1 MRYARW
7 TFAGA
12 TLLTMA
18 VWAAPASA
26 DHMTFVGTEERGWRT
41 SSFTPESS
49 GLEPYRLPLPEQ
61 PQPSVPQQRPTVPEP
76 RLTVPELRPPAAASD
91 GLDIDIKIGQ
101 DSFRLGAR
109 LFGATGVWGAWVN
122 GQSRK
127 DGFTVDGRLQ
137 QPDRGYNF
145 RLNADIDAWAK
156 RGLDSLLKP

>member
-1 MRYARW
+1 MRYARS

-12 TLLTMA
+12 LLMTMA
-18 VWAAPASA
+18 VWTAPAYA

-49 GLEPYRLPLPEQ
+49 GLEPYRLPVPE
-61 PQPSVPQQRPTVPEP
+61 EP
-76 RLTVPELRPPAAASD
+76 RLSIPDQRPPAAASD
-91 GLDIDIKIGQ
+91 SLDIDIKIGQ

-109 LFGATGVWGAWVN
+109 LFGATGVWGAWLN

-137 QPDRGYNF
+137 QRERGYNF
-145 RLNADIDAWAK
+145 RLNADIDGWAK